1 MCVCVY
7 TFDQVEENLLPPIE
21 DHFSRSFDESFIR
34 HVVTSVNYPPP
45 SPRIESRASPQAS
58 KGFNTVPVILHKPVH
73 LTLLLTAKNEA
84 GEKDCLV
91 TWPGVCLSYT
101 RFQQIAAP
109 PPSTNTSLDCCLS
122 KRRTSRISARLTGR
136 HYLRYRWIANYR
148 LNRKYD
154 YVSRCIILEYM
165 YVITREKLQIL
176 LLCKNGKNEVRIK
189 LLTFQRTFNYFSSSK
204 GITIINIFHSFSNRC
219 NQIKFITEVRIRIS
233 IQSFYKIII
242 YLKKEK

>member
-1 MCVCVY
+1 MRLGKK
-7 TFDQVEENLLPPIE
+7 TGSLLGPAFVFRTH
-21 DHFSRSFDESFIR
+21 DFNKLGSLSFNDKYFFGLLSFQER
-34 HVVTSVNYPPP
+34 
-45 SPRIESRASPQAS
+45 RA
-58 KGFNTVPVILHKPVH
+58 
-73 LTLLLTAKNEA
+73 
-84 GEKDCLV
+84 
-91 TWPGVCLSYT
+91 
-101 RFQQIAAP
+101 
-109 PPSTNTSLDCCLS
+109 
-122 KRRTSRISARLTGR
+122 SRISARLTGR

-233 IQSFYKIII
+233 IQSFHKIII